1 MGASCQSGGGERRFH
16 FVKRDCPEKRR
27 YASERRV
34 TDVSVFVISRGMPR
48 DKIILDCD
56 QFGNVLD
63 MEKYCCSI
71 FSKGRLNVRS
81 ACKYWPLL
89 FKWGLYFITGFQKSL
104 YLQRLMLNCVTDDD
118 MINL

>member
-1 MGASCQSGGGERRFH
+1 M
-16 FVKRDCPEKRR
+16 
-27 YASERRV
+27 

-71 FSKGRLNVRS
+71 FSKGRL
-81 ACKYWPLL
+81 
-89 FKWGLYFITGFQKSL
+89 
-104 YLQRLMLNCVTDDD
+104 D
-118 MINL
+118 

>member
-1 MGASCQSGGGERRFH
+1 MGAPCQSGGSERRFY
-16 FVKRDCPEKRR
+16 FVKRR

-71 FSKGRLNVRS
+71 FSKGRL
-81 ACKYWPLL
+81 
-89 FKWGLYFITGFQKSL
+89 
-104 YLQRLMLNCVTDDD
+104 D
-118 MINL
+118 